1 MKRQT
6 SRQVSLKTSR
16 VLWQSVALIVKRG
29 TTSILLCLAGASSCF
44 AAELPQADNQKHL
57 GVASCASGVCHGS
70 VRPRS
75 GTRVLQNEYV
85 TWSQRDRHRVAYQTL
100 LTAQSQQIAAN
111 LGLANAHEASLCLDC
126 HADNVAPEQQG
137 ERFLI
142 SDGVGCEACHGGSE
156 HYISAHA
163 DSDNARKVSLD
174 AGLYPSDNTQARAEL
189 CLSCHL
195 GTPDK
200 MASHDIMGA
209 GHPRLA
215 FELDTFSILQPAHYA
230 VDDDYREL
238 KSHTDSMSTWVI
250 GQTSSALQ
258 SLHLISARLDKGG
271 QFPELALFDCHA
283 CHHSMNEARW
293 LADQDGQLPAGS
305 VRLNVANFVMLF
317 AIASIVSEP
326 LEATLRKQ
334 VSELHQRVAAGGPL
348 EKLIASI
355 SSSIHEIE
363 ASAVPQ
369 SNPKS
374 ARQLLAAL
382 VAAGGQDRFR
392 DYIAAEQVVMAIDL
406 LLTTAGMRDAE
417 SDWLNRLYIQVSDE
431 DTFIPA
437 ELTLTM
443 LEYQR

>member
-6 SRQVSLKTSR
+6 NRQVSLKTSR
-16 VLWQSVALIVKRG
+16 VLWQSVALIIKRG
-29 TTSILLCLAGASSCF
+29 STSILLCLAGASSCF
-44 AAELPQADNQKHL
+44 AAELPQSDNQKHL

-70 VRPRS
+70 VSPRS

-111 LGLANAHEASLCLDC
+111 LGLENAHEAGVCLDC

-163 DSDNARKVSLD
+163 DSNNARKVSLD

-238 KSHTDSMSTWVI
+238 KSHSDSMSTWVV
-250 GQTSSALQ
+250 GQTSGALQ
-258 SLHLISARLDKGG
+258 SLHLIGARLDKGG
-271 QFPELALFDCHA
+271 QFPELAFFDCHA
-283 CHHSMNEARW
+283 CHHSMSETRW

-334 VSELHQRVAAGGPL
+334 VTELHQRVAAGGPL
-348 EKLIASI
+348 EKLIAAI

-363 ASAVPQ
+363 ASAVLL

-406 LLTTAGMRDAE
+406 LLSTAGMRDAE
-417 SDWLNRLYIQVSDE
+417 SDWLNRLYVQVSDE
-431 DTFIPA
+431 DTFMPA